1 MCPSVPWHFSSQVLE
16 LNSTPLE
23 QKDSL
28 DWMNPADE
36 QNMGGMIMCDFWS
49 ESHSLVSNSLPP
61 HGLYSPWNSSGQN
74 TGEYRPFP
82 SPGDLPNPGIEPRS
96 PALEANSL
104 PTEPQGKPS
113 DRRAR
118 YYFKGLNVVYILPNK
133 CELWQVT
140 LHFIFYNFSPISEF
154 LKVF

>member
-1 MCPSVPWHFSSQVLE
+1 MCPSVPWRFSSQVLE

-61 HGLYSPWNSSGQN
+61 HGLYSPWNSPGQN

-96 PALEANSL
+96 PALQADSL
-104 PTEPQGKPS
+104 TSEPLGQHTCVVVLTCASNNDVTVLAHLFSFYLSSSQTELQNPIINTHYK
-113 DRRAR
+113 
-118 YYFKGLNVVYILPNK
+118 Y
-133 CELWQVT
+133 T
-140 LHFIFYNFSPISEF
+140 L
-154 LKVF
+154 